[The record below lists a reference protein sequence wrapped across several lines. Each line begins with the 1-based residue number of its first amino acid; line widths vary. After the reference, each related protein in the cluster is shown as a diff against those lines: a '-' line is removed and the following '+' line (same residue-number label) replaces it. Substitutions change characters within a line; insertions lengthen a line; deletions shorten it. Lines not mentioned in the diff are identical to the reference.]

1 MAKPFIPAV
10 HPVHRL
16 PTAAEAVAI
25 GDVAYR
31 QLILNREQLIAR
43 EKADPLRNFWEPPV
57 WWLCDCLLGLPWIDS
72 AVAERVRRALG
83 FPRPIRFLTLL
94 GGNRAGK
101 TQYCVTRALRLMF
114 TQPGLSAWF
123 WHESVK
129 MSIDLHQKEFYR
141 YLPAELKTGDIKG
154 KEAYIAYKRKT
165 GFSDMSFILPV
176 NDDGGLSDMTFKTY
190 GEPTIEG
197 ANLDLV
203 VLDELTGREA
213 AHAEIAETMPLRVA
227 EKDGIIIKPFTPVD
241 GYSET
246 VRMDMDGG
254 TAVLESPAFM
264 CPTDGGEPAIAPAL
278 GLTEAELQECYLADK
293 ERRAAHSP
301 QCRPE
306 TFEQLAGGEPTAATA
321 LRQPPAGRQFDTVPR
336 VVKCLDPEQKKAVVF
351 FHSADNPYGNPKNVA
366 STIRSRNKAMWFV
379 KERFYGVAHKL
390 IAARFLFD
398 RAVHIVPAEELPP
411 ASACTNYHL
420 GDPHSARN
428 LAMAWFSVTP
438 EHVFVRREWPGDYF
452 IPGVGHPGLWALP
465 GRKPDGQPG
474 PAQKPF
480 GFGLRDYK
488 REIAR
493 LEGWQDY
500 VAEKPA
506 DLSDE
511 AWARAVDH
519 WSESNG
525 TREPIEERELDA
537 RFASTPRMEKDRPK
551 TLLTEFDEI
560 GLTFLGMPG
569 DDIDSGLTAIDD
581 ALAFDRSKPV
591 DFWNKP
597 RLRVSSECVNTIY
610 ALETWTGKTKDGKTD
625 RDGATKEWI
634 DLLKGFFLRDRP
646 YRGATAA
653 PAAADENETSE
664 FRATERSYY

>member
-1 MAKPFIPAV
+1 MAAKPFIPAL

-16 PTAAEAVAI
+16 PTAHEAAALGTSGYAEFV
-25 GDVAYR
+25 
-31 QLILNREQLIAR
+31 LKREQVIAR
-43 EKADPLRNFWEPPV
+43 EKADPLRNFWEPPI
-57 WWLCDCLLGLPWIDS
+57 WHLCDCLLGLPWVNA
-72 AVAERVRRALG
+72 AVAAQVRQRLG
-83 FPRPIRFLTLL
+83 FTRPLRFLTIL

-114 TQPGLSAWF
+114 SQPGMSAWF

-129 MSIDLHQKEFYR
+129 MSVDLHQKEFYR
-141 YLPAELKTGDIKG
+141 YLPPELKQADVKS

-176 NDDGGLSDMTFKTY
+176 NDEGGLSDMTFKTY

-203 VLDELTGREA
+203 VMDELTGREA
-213 AHAEIAETMPLRVA
+213 SHAEIAETMPLRVA
-227 EKDGIIIKPFTPVD
+227 ERDGIIIKPFTPVD

-254 TAVLESPAFM
+254 VAVLESKAFL
-264 CPTDGGEPAIAPAL
+264 CPKDGGEPDMARAL
-278 GLTEAELQECYLADK
+278 GLTEAELAECLTADRTK
-293 ERRAAHSP
+293 RAATAM

-306 TFEQLAGGEPTAATA
+306 TFEALTGGERTEATA
-321 LRQPPAGRQFDTVPR
+321 IRTVPAGREFERVPR
-336 VVKCLDPEQKKAVVF
+336 VVKCLDPESKKAVVF

-366 STIRSRNKAMWFV
+366 STIRSRNSAVWFV
-379 KERFYGVAHKL
+379 KERFHGVAHKT

-398 RAVHIVPAEELPP
+398 RQIHVVPENTIPP
-411 ASACTNYHL
+411 ASSCTNYHL
-420 GDPHSARN
+420 GDPHSKRN
-428 LAMAWFSVTP
+428 MAMAWFSVTP
-438 EHVFVRREWPGDYF
+438 EHVYLRREWPGSYY
-452 IPGVGHPGLWALP
+452 IPGVGEPGPWALP

-493 LEGWQDY
+493 LEGWKDY
-500 VAEKPA
+500 REDSKDA
-506 DLSDE
+506 DD
-511 AWARAVDH
+511 VDL
-519 WSESNG
+519 WTPDNG

-537 RFASTPRMEKDRPK
+537 RFASTPRMEKDRPV
-551 TLLTEFDEI
+551 TLITQFDEV
-560 GLTFLGMPG
+560 GLFFNGMPG
-569 DDIDSGLTAIDD
+569 DDIDVGLTAIDD
-581 ALAFDRSKPV
+581 ALAFDRQRPV

-597 RLRVSSECVNTIY
+597 KLLISAECENTIY
-610 ALETWTGKTKDGKTD
+610 ALETWTGVTKDGKTD
-625 RDGATKEWI
+625 RDGATKEWV

-646 YRGATAA
+646 YLGGSSATAG
-653 PAAADENETSE
+653 EMET
-664 FRATERSYY
+664 ATNKNYY

>member
-1 MAKPFIPAV
+1 MAKPFIPAL

-16 PTAAEAVAI
+16 PTAAEAVAL
-25 GDVAYR
+25 GNQGYAEF
-31 QLILNREQLIAR
+31 ILKRERVIAA
-43 EKADPLRNFWEPPV
+43 EKADPLKNFWEPPI
-57 WWLCDCLLGLPWIDS
+57 WFICDCLLGLPWIPVD
-72 AVAERVRRALG
+72 VAERVRRALG
-83 FPRPIRFLTLL
+83 FPRPIRFLTIL
-94 GGNRAGK
+94 GGNRGGK

-129 MSIDLHQKEFYR
+129 MSVDLHQKEFYR
-141 YLPAELKTGDIKG
+141 YLPAELKQGDIKG

-176 NDDGGLSDMTFKTY
+176 GDEGGLSDMTFKTY

-254 TAVLESPAFM
+254 TPVLESAAFM
-264 CPTDGGEPAIAPAL
+264 CPKDNGDPDVERAL
-278 GLTEAELQECYLADK
+278 GLTAAELQECYAADR
-293 ERRAAHSP
+293 ERRAATSP

-306 TFEQLAGGEPTAATA
+306 SFEHLTGGAITEATT
-321 LRQPPAGRQFDTVPR
+321 LRQPPKGREFETVPR
-336 VVKCLDPEQKKAVVF
+336 IVKCVDPEQKKAVVF

-366 STIRSRNKAMWFV
+366 STIRSRNKAVWFV

-390 IAARFLFD
+390 ISARFLFN
-398 RAVHIVPAEELPP
+398 RQVHIVPASEIPP
-411 ASACTNYHL
+411 ASQCTNYHL
-420 GDPHSARN
+420 GDPHSKRN
-428 LAMAWFSVTP
+428 MAMAWFSVTP
-438 EHVFVRREWPGDYF
+438 EHVYLRREWPGNYE
-452 IPGVGHPGLWALP
+452 IPGIGEPGPWALP
-465 GRKPDGQPG
+465 GKKPDGIPG

-493 LEGWQDY
+493 LEGWKDY
-500 VAEKPA
+500 QAEKPEGMK
-506 DLSDE
+506 DE
-511 AWARAVDH
+511 EWAEAIDG
-519 WSESNG
+519 WSPDRG
-525 TREPIEERELDA
+525 TREAIEERELDA
-537 RFASTPRMEKDRPK
+537 RFASTPRMEKDRPV
-551 TLLTEFDEI
+551 TLITQFEEI
-560 GLTFLGMPG
+560 GMYFNGMPG
-569 DDIDSGLTAIDD
+569 DDIDAGLTAIDD
-581 ALAFDRSKPV
+581 ALAYDRQKPV
-591 DFWNKP
+591 DFFNKP
-597 RLRVSSECVNTIY
+597 YLLIGAECENSIY
-610 ALETWTGKTKDGKTD
+610 AIETWTGVTKEGKTD

-646 YRGATAA
+646 YLGHSQQ
-653 PAAADENETSE
+653 EG
-664 FRATERSYY
+664 TEVTEERNFY

>member
-1 MAKPFIPAV
+1 MAKPFIPAI
-10 HPVHRL
+10 HPVHRI
-16 PTAAEAVAI
+16 PTAAECVAL
-25 GDVAYR
+25 GDQGYKDF
-31 QLILNREQLIAR
+31 ILKRERLIAA
-43 EKADPLRNFWEPPV
+43 EKADPLRNFWEPPIWKV
-57 WWLCDCLLGLPWIDS
+57 CDALMGLPWVE
-72 AVAERVRRALG
+72 AAWAEALRRALG
-83 FPRPIRFLTLL
+83 FARAVRFLTIL
-94 GGNRAGK
+94 GGNRGGK

-114 TQPGLSAWF
+114 TQPGLAVWF

-129 MSIDLHQKEFYR
+129 MSVDLHQKEFYR
-141 YLPAELKTGDIKG
+141 YLPQELKASDIKS

-176 NDDGGLSDMTFKTY
+176 GDEGGLSDITFKTY

-197 ANLDLV
+197 ANLNMV

-254 TAVLESPAFM
+254 QVMKEAIAYM
-264 CPTDGGEPAIAPAL
+264 CPKDGGEPAIAEAL
-278 GLTEAELQECYLADK
+278 GITDAQLAELDAAAKDK
-293 ERRAAHSP
+293 RASTAP
-301 QCRPE
+301 QCVPQQCE
-306 TFEQLAGGEPTAATA
+306 AWLTGGSG
-321 LRQPPAGRQFDTVPR
+321 QPPIPSGREFETVPR
-336 VVKCLDPEQKKAVVF
+336 IVKCLDPEQKKAVVF

-366 STIRSRNKAMWFV
+366 STIRSRNSAVWFV

-390 IAARFLFD
+390 IASRFLFE
-398 RAVHIVPAEELPP
+398 RGVHIVKAGEIPP
-411 ASACTNYHL
+411 ATACTNYHL
-420 GDPHSARN
+420 GDPHSKRN
-428 LAMAWFSVTP
+428 MAMAWFSVTP
-438 EHVFVRREWPGDYF
+438 EHVYVRREWPGSYY
-452 IPGVGHPGLWALP
+452 IPGIGDPGPWALP

-493 LEGWQDY
+493 LEGWKDY
-500 VAEKPA
+500 RENQQLKIQNEKP
-506 DLSDE
+506 DGDE
-511 AWARAVDH
+511 VDTWDENH
-519 WSESNG
+519 G
-525 TREPIEERELDA
+525 TREPMEERELDA

-551 TLLTEFDEI
+551 TLITEFEEI
-560 GLTFLGMPG
+560 GLFFNGMPG
-569 DDIDSGLTAIDD
+569 DDIDAGLTTIDD
-581 ALAFDRSKPV
+581 ALAYDRQRPV

-597 RLRVSSECVNTIY
+597 TLLISDECTNTIY
-610 ALETWTGKTKDGKTD
+610 ALETWTGVTKDGKTD

-646 YRGATAA
+646 YLGGSAESETDSAFS
-653 PAAADENETSE
+653 PAQKS
-664 FRATERSYY
+664 FY